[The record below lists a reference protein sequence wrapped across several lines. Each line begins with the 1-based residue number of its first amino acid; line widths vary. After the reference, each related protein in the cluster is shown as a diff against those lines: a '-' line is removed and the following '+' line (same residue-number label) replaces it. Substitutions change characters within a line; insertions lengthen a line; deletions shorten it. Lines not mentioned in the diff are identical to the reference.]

1 MGPHAKEDIMKFQE
15 KLERIDRDLDRH
27 NKLMLATHVD
37 FYAIKEEYVALTDK
51 RNAYEQA
58 LKGLQEDIRAR
69 KQGKQWK
76 LRSLFFAPK
85 APHEPP
91 QGGFQL
97 VSNSR
102 KADQAKPEPKPQPEA
117 HEGGTEQLELDLKG
131 LEEKFTSTRNQVDL
145 IRGEYRYKKS
155 RYHEAKLKLEELR
168 HYKERVKTQMNGF
181 LIMYEVKKEEVLKE
195 LSRKLQQT
203 SKYQSERVF

>member
-1 MGPHAKEDIMKFQE
+1 VKLKATPSTWDKDQVEALKWAGQVFERMGPHAKEDIMKFQE

-85 APHEPP
+85 APNDPP
-91 QGGFQL
+91 
-97 VSNSR
+97 
-102 KADQAKPEPKPQPEA
+102 
-117 HEGGTEQLELDLKG
+117 
-131 LEEKFTSTRNQVDL
+131 
-145 IRGEYRYKKS
+145 
-155 RYHEAKLKLEELR
+155 
-168 HYKERVKTQMNGF
+168 
-181 LIMYEVKKEEVLKE
+181 
-195 LSRKLQQT
+195 
-203 SKYQSERVF
+203 